1 VYSGGDVPGEG
12 EHKILRYI
20 RNNKNEPNTTH
31 CIYGLD
37 ADLILLGLI
46 THEPHVIL
54 LREEVKL
61 GSVRSLPEREYAGDP
76 PKFQILY
83 LNVLREYLQ
92 IEFSVIKGLD
102 LERFIDDFVVLML
115 FVGNDFIPRL
125 PTFEIHEGAVD
136 KFFDLYKAKWHEV
149 GYLSDC
155 GFINWEALNFFIKEF
170 PSFEHKIITDRI
182 TSKNKRRSN
191 PAPIKSTQPQMSIRE
206 VFHQTKNEEVK
217 NNEES
222 EETEEPE
229 EENNYVNQETENLK
243 LTLEFHLDRGIYHVK
258 KFYYKEMLHIDI
270 DTDEGR
276 DQLQRMIKS
285 YLEGLQWVMYY
296 YFQGVKN
303 WHWYYPYHYAPMIS
317 DFSNIYQMLELQDSK
332 LIFPPA
338 EPFRPLEQLMG
349 VIPPRSQHML
359 PEEYRNLLR
368 EPDLQRYFP
377 DYPVIEYDIM
387 CAKIGWESMKI
398 VVPFVPYQLIIERA
412 RQLSESRQSKLQNT
426 INKDILYYYDP
437 SEPTRHLETVLP
449 QYLPDF
455 ECNIHETFLD
465 YDDSIIFK
473 PEILPGTL
481 EVLPGFPSLKYLH
494 FNPEL
499 RAVGI
504 NVFQTASQLPS
515 MILNFDKSPLTIEEA
530 YNSLFHKII
539 YIGYPLQELAYV
551 IGVSNQEKY
560 LPSLNADYLNYLE
573 TTLESYLG
581 KIRGTLSD
589 YMSLKQGFT
598 IAGDLGIVVHY
609 LSLKSFS
616 RSKKGLIEPKWD
628 ESESY
633 APLELVMSERQR
645 GHPRDISKA
654 APGLHEEF
662 PVGSKVIVIKRDMF
676 GYVGE
681 VVGYAR
687 DKFNPEGGVE
697 VRIHKKP
704 KMIHDEIK
712 KISGLHFE
720 KYYSLRELS
729 NLVRKPIGLISRLLG
744 SLKIKAKMKGKTKIL
759 QIGLNLKNDKEY
771 MAVLRWSRWGG
782 YWNPGSEEWEFSE
795 EAKNLLVEYNST
807 FPEMWRA
814 IDKCWSDGKRTFYL
828 DDAFGYSRHPF
839 KESERVALWIYK
851 HVSFKIPWT
860 SVYSQYLSDKT
871 IENIRLIIKNSPVE
885 TINSIDKSNP
895 GFFYIESKPWTSPFL
910 MRPQEFNLGDRVIN
924 ICSSYFRYVPFGCEG
939 TIIALIDK
947 GHAEVMFDDIIINDM
962 KGSRLVIPTRYL
974 LNLTVKIS
982 AIKRDTSDQSSCGD
996 DINMHDDSSFKP
1008 RFGKKPVKD
1017 ERAEEIMNQIL
1028 SSFTQN
1034 SPTLPKEQIIEIPQE
1049 RSLNPDAMSFQP
1061 LAEESKEPEI
1071 LSKMFKMSESTTQIP
1086 VAPQQKEV
1094 PLSVDHLFDIAKS
1107 QAEITKATV
1116 KTEPKAIS
1124 VEQLFESAKS
1134 QEDTHAASDTN
1145 EIPIINQ
1152 MFERVQIS
1160 SQEEGKEPKKVE
1172 AAKEPEQKV
1181 EEEKEPELLQK
1192 LFNTT
1197 GSQFEAPSGL
1207 DFPNP

>member
-1 VYSGGDVPGEG
+1 
-12 EHKILRYI
+12 
-20 RNNKNEPNTTH
+20 
-31 CIYGLD
+31 
-37 ADLILLGLI
+37 
-46 THEPHVIL
+46 
-54 LREEVKL
+54 
-61 GSVRSLPEREYAGDP
+61 
-76 PKFQILY
+76 
-83 LNVLREYLQ
+83 
-92 IEFSVIKGLD
+92 
-102 LERFIDDFVVLML
+102 
-115 FVGNDFIPRL
+115 
-125 PTFEIHEGAVD
+125 
-136 KFFDLYKAKWHEV
+136 
-149 GYLSDC
+149 
-155 GFINWEALNFFIKEF
+155 
-170 PSFEHKIITDRI
+170 
-182 TSKNKRRSN
+182 
-191 PAPIKSTQPQMSIRE
+191 
-206 VFHQTKNEEVK
+206 
-217 NNEES
+217 
-222 EETEEPE
+222 
-229 EENNYVNQETENLK
+229 
-243 LTLEFHLDRGIYHVK
+243 
-258 KFYYKEMLHIDI
+258 
-270 DTDEGR
+270 
-276 DQLQRMIKS
+276 
-285 YLEGLQWVMYY
+285 
-296 YFQGVKN
+296 
-303 WHWYYPYHYAPMIS
+303 
-317 DFSNIYQMLELQDSK
+317 
-332 LIFPPA
+332 
-338 EPFRPLEQLMG
+338 
-349 VIPPRSQHML
+349 
-359 PEEYRNLLR
+359 
-368 EPDLQRYFP
+368 
-377 DYPVIEYDIM
+377 
-387 CAKIGWESMKI
+387 
-398 VVPFVPYQLIIERA
+398 
-412 RQLSESRQSKLQNT
+412 
-426 INKDILYYYDP
+426 
-437 SEPTRHLETVLP
+437 
-449 QYLPDF
+449 
-455 ECNIHETFLD
+455 
-465 YDDSIIFK
+465 
-473 PEILPGTL
+473 
-481 EVLPGFPSLKYLH
+481 
-494 FNPEL
+494 
-499 RAVGI
+499 
-504 NVFQTASQLPS
+504 
-515 MILNFDKSPLTIEEA
+515 
-530 YNSLFHKII
+530 
-539 YIGYPLQELAYV
+539 
-551 IGVSNQEKY
+551 
-560 LPSLNADYLNYLE
+560 
-573 TTLESYLG
+573 
-581 KIRGTLSD
+581 
-589 YMSLKQGFT
+589 
-598 IAGDLGIVVHY
+598 
-609 LSLKSFS
+609 
-616 RSKKGLIEPKWD
+616 
-628 ESESY
+628 
-633 APLELVMSERQR
+633 
-645 GHPRDISKA
+645 
-654 APGLHEEF
+654 
-662 PVGSKVIVIKRDMF
+662 
-676 GYVGE
+676 
-681 VVGYAR
+681 
-687 DKFNPEGGVE
+687 
-697 VRIHKKP
+697 
-704 KMIHDEIK
+704 MIHDEIK